1 MRNPIPSIMA
11 LVMCAAL
18 IAGCTGS
25 GLLKGFIPTPMPS
38 PVISSNPMS
47 LTFTATNK
55 GPSTLTVSENNGNTF
70 FTATTTD
77 ATIATVAAQGT
88 STNIFNVT
96 ATGKAGMCNIQV
108 SDGAGGVMN
117 VPVTTQ

>member
-1 MRNPIPSIMA
+1 MRNPVSPIMA
-11 LVMCAAL
+11 LVVCAAL

-47 LTFTATNK
+47 FTFTAANK
-55 GPSTLTVSENNGNTF
+55 GPATLTASENNGNTF

-77 ATIATVAAQGT
+77 ATVATVTASQT
-88 STNIFNVT
+88 QTNVFNVT
-96 ATGKAGMCNIQV
+96 ATGKVGTCNIQV
-108 SDGAGGVMN
+108 SDGAGGVLN